1 MAHGHIFGIADRKK
15 IPKITSGKMTNLMAE
30 NLFEKPLKRHG
41 PAQNADF
48 TVLAGDVA
56 GGIFGGVVGNEGQ
69 AAGLVEDALQGGAVL
84 DEDGGDLA
92 VVHVRLAADEHQIA
106 QADGGLHAVA
116 LHPQGIVAGG
126 VLVHVGILLVLLL
139 SIDGLARR
147 DAAQNGHL
155 AGMDGE
161 QVGGVL
167 LRDIALPGNKVRV

>member
-56 GGIFGGVVGNEGQ
+56 GRILGGVVGNEGQ
-69 AAGLVEDALQGGAVL
+69 AAGLVEDAFQGGTVL

-92 VVHVRLAADEHQIA
+92 VVHV
-106 QADGGLHAVA
+106 
-116 LHPQGIVAGG
+116 
-126 VLVHVGILLVLLL
+126 
-139 SIDGLARR
+139 
-147 DAAQNGHL
+147 
-155 AGMDGE
+155 
-161 QVGGVL
+161 
-167 LRDIALPGNKVRV
+167 